1 MYNRMFARA
10 LRLPLLVCALA
21 ACASVPAK
29 TPVTGN
35 AAAIDQLAGEWEGLY
50 TSDET
55 GRSGTIAF
63 RLRAGSDT
71 AEGDVVMT
79 SREAMDA
86 ATSGV
91 HQSRVS
97 SSTASE
103 VLTIRFVFV
112 SDGEV
117 RGVLNPYRDPDCRC
131 ILTTTFR
138 GMLRGNVI
146 EGSFISEGEGIHH
159 LPTKG
164 RWRVVRKSDG

>member
-1 MYNRMFARA
+1 MYSRMFARA

-35 AAAIDQLAGEWEGLY
+35 AAAIDQLAGDWEGLY

-79 SREAMDA
+79 SPETMDV
-86 ATSGV
+86 ATSGA
-91 HQSRVS
+91 HQSRV

-131 ILTTTFR
+131 TLTTTFR
-138 GMLRGNVI
+138 GMVRGNVI
-146 EGSFISEGEGIHH
+146 EGSFISEGNGMHH
-159 LPTKG
+159 LPARG

>member
-1 MYNRMFARA
+1 MYSRTFARA

-21 ACASVPAK
+21 ACASVSAK

-35 AAAIDQLAGEWEGLY
+35 AAAIDQLAGNWEGLY

-79 SREAMDA
+79 PREAMDA
-86 ATSGV
+86 ASPSV
-91 HQSRVS
+91 HQSRVTS
-97 SSTASE
+97 ASE

-117 RGVLNPYRDPDCRC
+117 QGVLNPYRDPDCRC
-131 ILTTTFR
+131 TLTTTFR
-138 GMLRGNVI
+138 GMLRGNAI
-146 EGSFISEGEGIHH
+146 EGSFVSEGDGVHH
-159 LPTKG
+159 TPTRG
-164 RWRVVRKSDG
+164 RWRVERKADG